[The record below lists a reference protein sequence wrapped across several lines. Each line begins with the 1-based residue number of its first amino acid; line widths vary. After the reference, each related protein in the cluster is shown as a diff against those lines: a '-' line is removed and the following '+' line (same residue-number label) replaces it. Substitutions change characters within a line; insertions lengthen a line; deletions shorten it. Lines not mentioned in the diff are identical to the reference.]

1 MIPRSVW
8 LTMLKQ
14 NDIMEPDYNDEEG
27 KAEIDE
33 DDRIFTPKENTD
45 YSMQQAEEQ
54 KALAAAQPTEG

>member
-1 MIPRSVW
+1 
-8 LTMLKQ
+8 MLKQ

-54 KALAAAQPTEG
+54 KALAAAQPL